1 MRYEISEKAKEDL
14 LNIESFLVD
23 KWDLNV
29 LENFLEKFENVIK
42 MLLENKVIFKRF
54 EDTVFYRFLLTNI
67 ILLFTIMGKTF
78 CTFIELFKT
87 IRILNKIINLCSL
100 KNQSNLKN

>member
-29 LENFLEKFENVIK
+29 LENFLEKFENAIK
-42 MLLENKVIFKRF
+42 MLLEKKVIFKRF
-54 EDTVFYRFLLTNI
+54 EDTVFYRFLLTKHNSI
-67 ILLFTIMGKTF
+67 IYSYGEDVLYIH
-78 CTFIELFKT
+78 
-87 IRILNKIINLCSL
+87 RILQNYQDPEENYKSL
-100 KNQSNLKN
+100 QP